1 MVLNKTSQK
10 RIEKALRQSN
20 TLCQT
25 KVNNTQEV
33 PFRDNKRHLYA
44 KFVRG

>member
-1 MVLNKTSQK
+1 MLNKTSQK

-20 TLCQT
+20 TLYQT

-33 PFRDNKRHLYA
+33 PFRDDKSYLRA

>member
-1 MVLNKTSQK
+1 MLNKTSQK

-20 TLCQT
+20 TLYQT

-33 PFRDNKRHLYA
+33 PFRDDKKYLYA
-44 KFVRG
+44 RFVRG